1 MIPLRIAPRVRA
13 LGRVLLLITMFT
25 GAMAQSPPDDPQ
37 PDSPSASPNGVETG
51 KGAADSEPAK
61 TATAPTIPPRR
72 ETVVVTGSFDPIP
85 LGESERAITV
95 LDITEAPLLF
105 NTFADYL
112 KLDPSLDLRQRG
124 QNGIQGDL
132 SIRGGTFGQTL
143 ILLDGIRM
151 NDAQSGHHNLNLP
164 IPMEALESVEVL
176 RGAGSTLYG
185 ADAVGGVVNFRTRR
199 PEISEIRLRGGL
211 GSFGTNQQRVT
222 TSLVRGPFFQ
232 QLAASRDFST
242 GFIENRDYRNS
253 LISSTTHMKTGLG
266 FTRVLLGMMD
276 RPFGAQGFYGRFN
289 SWERTKG
296 WTAMA
301 SQELGSR
308 TVASF
313 SYRRHTDLFVLYRDR
328 PQVYTNHHIS
338 QTWLGSIRRTE
349 EIGSRGRLHYGFEAL
364 HDDLQSNN
372 LGFRER
378 GRKAT
383 YLSYDLRA
391 AGRFSLTAGTRYEL
405 FRAWSGQLSPTVATG
420 FWLNRFAK
428 LRASVSRA
436 YRVPSFTDL
445 YYQDPANRGNPDL
458 RPERAWGY
466 ETGLDWNAGANVD
479 GELTMF
485 HRRERDGIDFVRE
498 SPDALWQARNFQRL
512 RFTGVEARGRW
523 RYQPAAML
531 ELAYTGLQG
540 AQTAL
545 EGLQSRYTFNYP
557 VHAFVG
563 AWQAVTSRNLAL
575 RTRVG
580 VTQRYQRASYMLW
593 DVSVAHHGP
602 RFRPFVQVANLADRT
617 YEEIPGVPMPGRS
630 VLGGLEIVV
639 WTGGR

>member
-1 MIPLRIAPRVRA
+1 MTLSRVAPPVLA
-13 LGRVLLLITMFT
+13 LGFVLLCVSAGASAQT
-25 GAMAQSPPDDPQ
+25 GSSSSSTPISQS
-37 PDSPSASPNGVETG
+37 S
-51 KGAADSEPAK
+51 AADSPHPPAAQ
-61 TATAPTIPPRR
+61 TNANAPPVPAPRK
-72 ETVVVTGSFDPIP
+72 ETVVVTGFFEAIP
-85 LGESERAITV
+85 LEESERAITV

-105 NTFADYL
+105 NTTADYL

-151 NDAQSGHHNLNLP
+151 NDAQSGHHSLNLP
-164 IPMEALESVEVL
+164 VPMEALESVEVL

-199 PEISEIRLRGGL
+199 PETSEIRLRGGL

-222 TSLVRGPFFQ
+222 ASAVRGPFFQ
-232 QLAASRDFST
+232 QLAASRDLST

-253 LISSTTHMKTGLG
+253 LISSTTHIKSGLG
-266 FTRVLLGMMD
+266 YTRILLGMMD
-276 RPFGAQGFYGRFN
+276 RPFGAQGFYGQFN

-349 EIGSRGRLHYGFEAL
+349 EIGAKGRLHYGFEAL
-364 HDDLQSNN
+364 HDDLESTN

-378 GRKAT
+378 GRQAT
-383 YLSYDLRA
+383 YLNYDLRA

-405 FRAWSGQLSPTVATG
+405 FQAWSGQLSPTLAAG
-420 FWLNRFAK
+420 YWLSSHAK

-466 ETGLDWNAGANVD
+466 EAGLDWNAGQSID
-479 GELTMF
+479 GELTVF
-485 HRRERDGIDFVRE
+485 QRRERDGIDFVRD
-498 SPDALWQARNFQRL
+498 SPNAIWQARNFQRL
-512 RFTGVEARGRW
+512 RFTGAEARARW
-523 RYQPAAML
+523 RYRPAASA
-531 ELAYTGLQG
+531 EVAYTGLRG

-545 EGLQSRYTFNYP
+545 EGMQSRYTFNYP

-563 AWQAVTSRNLAL
+563 TWQAVTRGNMAL
-575 RTRVG
+575 RTRLG

-593 DVSVAHHGP
+593 DVAVAHHGA
-602 RFRPFVQVANLADRT
+602 RFRPFVQFANLADRT

-630 VLGGLEIVV
+630 ILGGLEIVA
-639 WTGGR
+639 WTRAR